1 MKFTRRKKRGLSQKT
16 RRLWLSESGYRIVW
30 RREISGVEVPARFQA
45 TVRLLIGE
53 REMWD
58 HVSRRRLFK
67 TIKPAQEA
75 CEAHE
80 KQWGK
85 ACAVTGLRQLIEI
98 FGRIPLG
105 LPKWCRSKMPRKFQ
119 TIILEPRKRT
129 IEEDDD

>member
-53 REMWD
+53 REVWD
-58 HVSRRRLFK
+58 HVARRRLFK
-67 TIKPAQEA
+67 TFKTAQEA

-85 ACAVTGLRQLIEI
+85 ACAVTGLWQLIEI
-98 FGRIPLG
+98 FGRVPLG

-119 TIILEPRKRT
+119 AVILEPRKRM